1 MVRSILQVELKK
13 ELQIGP
19 IEQMFLNIG
28 LYNSKQKQEFQ
39 ELDENNFLSILANL
53 TPLSNHNQSPRNM
66 YQCQMLKQSM
76 THMNHNY

>member
-1 MVRSILQVELKK
+1 MVRSVNYVEINK
-13 ELQIGP
+13 ELSIGP

-28 LYNSKQKQEFQ
+28 LFNTKQKQDFQ

-76 THMNHNY
+76 THMNHN

>member
-1 MVRSILQVELKK
+1 MVRSVLQVELNK

-28 LYNSKQKQEFQ
+28 LFNSNQKQEFQ

-66 YQCQMLKQSM
+66 
-76 THMNHNY
+76 